1 MMFSK
6 ILIANRGEIAVRI
19 ARAAAELELETVAV
33 FSEDDSTSL
42 HARVTDEARQLRRQG
57 PAAYLDIER
66 LIELAVESGCG
77 AIHPGYGF
85 LSESA
90 TFARRAA
97 EAGLVFIGPRPEHLE
112 LFGDKA
118 RARQLAQQCGV
129 PLLSGTTRATT
140 LDEARAFFADLG
152 SNAAMMIKALA
163 GGGGRGMRVVRS
175 SDDVE
180 ACFLRCQSEA
190 KSAFG
195 NDGVYVERFMPRAR
209 HIEIQVIGDGDEV
222 IHIGERE
229 CTIQRRN
236 QKIVEIAPSPTLPH
250 VVRDQ
255 LFHAAIK
262 MAEQVKYVGLGTFEF
277 LVDAGPD
284 PRDFA
289 FIEVNPRLQV
299 EHTITEEVYG
309 IDLVKTQIR
318 IAGGASLLDL
328 GLDAQHRIVARGC
341 AIELRIN
348 METVAPD
355 GTTKPS
361 GGLLKTFDVPS
372 GPGVRVDTFGYAGYM
387 TNPRY
392 DSLLAKVIVYSPEKL
407 VDAIRRGQRALRE
420 FRIAGLDTNIPL
432 LRGLL
437 GDADFREN
445 RVHTTFLEERV
456 ASLLSATH
464 AQEVVLGGAA
474 ASADEK
480 TLRRGELDP
489 LSVFDRDSAMSL
501 ARSGSA
507 QTPANAP
514 SGTEALASPIQG
526 TVISLD
532 VSGGMSVRGGEP
544 LLVIEAMKM
553 EHVVAAPISGI
564 IHSIAVEPG
573 QTVFENEPLLFI
585 SPTEGEHDEA
595 DSQADIDLDQIR
607 GDLREALAR
616 RAELLDE
623 NRPDA
628 VARRRKTGQRT
639 ARENI
644 ADLCDPDSFVEY
656 GGLAVA
662 AQRHRRTFDEL
673 RRMSPAD
680 GMITGIGAVNGAYFG
695 DEQSRC
701 AVMAYDY
708 TVFAGTQGVI
718 NHKKKDRLL
727 TLADKWAL
735 PLVLFAEG
743 GGGRPGD
750 EWPTPAGLDTT
761 TFTRFGA
768 LNGKVP
774 TVGVVSGRCFAGNA
788 ALLGSCDVIIAAE
801 RSNIGM
807 GGPAMIEGG
816 GLGVFRPEDIGPMS
830 VQIPNGVVDI
840 AVSDEA
846 EGVSTAKR
854 YLSYFQGRIG
864 DFSSGDQR
872 LLRHAVPENRMR
884 AYDIRA
890 LVCALADTGSVL
902 ELRPSF
908 GKGMITAFIR
918 IEGHPL
924 GLIGNNSHH
933 LGGAIDADGADKA
946 ARFIQLCDA
955 FDIPVV
961 SLCDTPGMMVGPEV
975 EKTAQVR
982 HVSRMFINAAKATIP
997 FFTVVLRKGYG
1008 LGALAMSAGS
1018 GQASFFIV
1026 AWPSAEF
1033 GAMGLEGAI
1042 KLAYRKELNAIENPA
1057 DRKLWFEQMVA
1068 KSYEENKALNS
1079 ATFLE
1084 VDDVIDPIDTR
1095 RWIVRGLKSL
1105 PRSRPDRDRK
1115 VARIDAW

>member
-1 MMFSK
+1 MMFAK

-33 FSEDDSTSL
+33 FSQDDSASL
-42 HARVTDEARQLRRQG
+42 HTRVTDEARQLPRQG

-66 LIELAVESGCG
+66 LVEIAVETGCG

-90 TFARRAA
+90 VFARRAA
-97 EAGLVFIGPRPEHLE
+97 EAGLVFVGPSPEHLD

-118 RARQLAQQCGV
+118 RARQLAAQCDV
-129 PLLSGTTRATT
+129 PLLKGTVRATT
-140 LDEARAFFADLG
+140 LEEAQAFFAGLG
-152 SNAAMMIKALA
+152 SDAAMMIKALA

-175 SDDVE
+175 AEDVE
-180 ACFLRCQSEA
+180 ASYLRCQSEA

-195 NDGVYVERFMPRAR
+195 NDSVYVERFMPRAR
-209 HIEIQVIGDGDEV
+209 HIEIQVIGDGKEV
-222 IHIGERE
+222 IHLSERE

-236 QKIVEIAPSPTLPH
+236 QKIVEIAPSPTLPRAI
-250 VVRDQ
+250 RDQ
-255 LFHAAIK
+255 LCNAAIK
-262 MAEQVKYVGLGTFEF
+262 MANTVKYRGLGTFEF

-309 IDLVKTQIR
+309 VDLVKTQIR

-328 GLDAQHRIVARGC
+328 GLNAAHPPIARGC

-348 METVAPD
+348 METVAAD

-361 GGLLKTFDVPS
+361 GGLLETFDVPA
-372 GPGVRVDTFGYAGYM
+372 GPGVRVDTFGYAGYL

-392 DSLLAKVIVYSPEKL
+392 DSLLAKLIVYSPETMA
-407 VDAIRRGQRALRE
+407 DAIRRGQRALRE
-420 FRIAGLDTNIPL
+420 FRIEGLNTNIPL
-432 LRGLL
+432 LQGLL
-437 GDADFREN
+437 HNADFREN
-445 RVHTTFLEERV
+445 RVYTTFLEEHV
-456 ASLLSATH
+456 ASLLSAAG
-464 AQEVVLGGAA
+464 AQEVRAA
-474 ASADEK
+474 APSREKAPRRDEI
-480 TLRRGELDP
+480 DP
-489 LSVFDRDSAMSL
+489 LSVFDR
-501 ARSGSA
+501 GSA
-507 QTPANAP
+507 IAVGRDGPGKTPANAP
-514 SGTEALASPIQG
+514 SGTQALASPIQG
-526 TVISLD
+526 TVVSLD
-532 VSGGMSVRGGEP
+532 VSSGMSVHAGKP

-553 EHVVAAPISGI
+553 EHVVVAPVSGI

-573 QTVFENEPLLFI
+573 QTIFEKQPLLFI
-585 SPTEGEHDEA
+585 APADGERDEV
-595 DSQADIDLDQIR
+595 SGPADIDLDEIR
-607 GDLREALAR
+607 GDLREALSR

-644 ADLCDPDSFVEY
+644 ADLCDPDSFIEY
-656 GGLAVA
+656 GGLALA
-662 AQRHRRTFDEL
+662 AQRHRRTFEEL

-680 GMITGIGAVNGAYFG
+680 GMITGIGAVNGACFD

-727 TLADKWAL
+727 TLADKWTL

-761 TFTRFGA
+761 TFTRFGG

-774 TVGVVSGRCFAGNA
+774 LVGVVSGRCFAGNA

-801 RSNIGM
+801 GSNIGM

-816 GLGVFRPEDIGPMS
+816 GLGVFRPEDVGPMS
-830 VQIPNGVVDI
+830 VQVPNGVVDI

-846 EGVSTAKR
+846 EGVRTAKQ
-854 YLSYFQGRIG
+854 YLSYFQGSLR
-864 DFSSGDQR
+864 DFECGDQR

-890 LVCALADTGSVL
+890 LIGALADTGSVL

-908 GKGMITAFIR
+908 GPGMVTAFIR
-918 IEGHPL
+918 IEGRPL
-924 GLIGNNSHH
+924 GLIANNSHY

-955 FDIPVV
+955 FDIPVI

-975 EKTAQVR
+975 EKSAQVR

-1042 KLAYRKELNAIENPA
+1042 KLAYRKELSAIENPVE
-1057 DRKLWFEQMVA
+1057 RKVWFEQMVA
-1068 KSYEENKALNS
+1068 RSYEENKALSS

-1105 PRSRPDRDRK
+1105 PRLSPSRGGK